1 MGYYLQEP
9 DFVKFM
15 KDPLSTETPQ
25 QPPPTSIEDH
35 WVDIDGHEYLHYLG
49 AHNFD
54 TFLENH
60 DSVLVMFYAPCKY
73 HFCWVWIRLRPL
85 PYVLYLEHCIISIN
99 NSNFQIFYKIFF
111 LHFNSFEN
119 IMENGTFASQEQIF
133 HFS

>member
-73 HFCWVWIRLRPL
+73 LFCWVWITLNPL
-85 PYVLYLEHCIISIN
+85 PHMLYLEHYIISIN
-99 NSNFQIFYKIFF
+99 NSNFQ
-111 LHFNSFEN
+111 
-119 IMENGTFASQEQIF
+119 MRAQW
-133 HFS
+133 

>member
-73 HFCWVWIRLRPL
+73 H
-85 PYVLYLEHCIISIN
+85 
-99 NSNFQIFYKIFF
+99 IFF
-111 LHFNSFEN
+111 SE
-119 IMENGTFASQEQIF
+119 GRWVPASPASLCSVLEQDLLILA
-133 HFS
+133 